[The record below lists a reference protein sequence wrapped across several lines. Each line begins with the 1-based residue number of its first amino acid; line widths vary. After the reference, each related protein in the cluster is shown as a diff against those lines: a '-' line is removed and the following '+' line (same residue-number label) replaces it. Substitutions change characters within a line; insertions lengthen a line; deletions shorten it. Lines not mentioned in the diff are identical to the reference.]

1 MRKPEKP
8 DYQKSGIIDV
18 GGGMRGIYAAGAF
31 DRCIDDGI
39 VFDLAIGIS
48 AGSANVASYVS
59 GQRGRNIAFY
69 ADYTQ
74 RPEYMSARNFI
85 HDGSYL
91 NMDYIYGTL
100 SNEDG
105 ENPFDY
111 DAFVASPTEVLV
123 GTCVAETGETHYFT
137 KSDFKRNEYKPMM
150 ASSSIPFVCKPY
162 TIDGV
167 DYYDGALGD
176 TVPLE
181 KAYEWG
187 CTKVVLVL
195 TKPADSLRKAGK
207 DVVLARMIQG
217 RYPEAAERLYKRAER
232 YNFGVELAK
241 ALEEDGLCLVLA
253 PDDTCGVDTLTKDPV
268 AMMELYAKGYDDAG
282 KIKGF
287 LGK

>member
-1 MRKPEKP
+1 MAETGKPKQ
-8 DYQKSGIIDV
+8 DKYGIIDV
-18 GGGMRGIYAAGAF
+18 GGGMRGIYATGVF

-74 RPEYMSARNFI
+74 RPEYMSAHNFL

-91 NMDYIYGTL
+91 DMEYIYGDL

-111 DAFVASPTEVLV
+111 DAFVSSPTDVLV
-123 GTCVAETGETHYFT
+123 GACEAETGKTHFFD
-137 KSDFKRNEYKPMM
+137 KSDFKRNSYTPMM

-162 TIDGV
+162 EISGV
-167 DYYDGALGD
+167 KYYDGALGD

-187 CTKVVLVL
+187 CSKVVLVL
-195 TKPADSLRKAGK
+195 TKPINEPRKSGK
-207 DVVLARMIQG
+207 DVILARMIQ
-217 RYPEAAERLYKRAER
+217 RKYPEAAERLYKRAER
-232 YNFGVELAK
+232 YNFGVALAE
-241 ALEEDGLCLVLA
+241 ALQEDGLCLIVA

-282 KIKGF
+282 KIKPF
-287 LGK
+287 LKK

>member
-1 MRKPEKP
+1 MKKPENSKHE
-8 DYQKSGIIDV
+8 KSGIIDV
-18 GGGMRGIYAAGAF
+18 GGGMRGIYAAGVF
-31 DRCIDDGI
+31 DRCIDDEI

-69 ADYTQ
+69 TDYTQ
-74 RPEYMSARNFI
+74 RSEYMSAHNFL

-91 NMDYIYGTL
+91 DMDYIYGTL
-100 SNEDG
+100 SNEGG
-105 ENPFDY
+105 ENPFDF
-111 DAFVASPTEVLV
+111 DAFMASPTDVLV
-123 GTCVAETGETHYFT
+123 HACEAETGKGHYFG
-137 KSDFKRNEYKPMM
+137 KSDFKRNGYTPLM

-162 TIDGV
+162 TINGTE
-167 DYYDGALGD
+167 YYDGALGD

-195 TKPADSLRKAGK
+195 TKPADALRKAGK

-217 RYPEAAERLYKRAER
+217 KYPEAAERLYKRAER
-232 YNFGVELAK
+232 YNFGVALAK

-253 PDDTCGVDTLTKDPV
+253 PDDTCGVDTLTKDPI

-287 LGK
+287 LER

>member
-1 MRKPEKP
+1 ME
-8 DYQKSGIIDV
+8 DTSISNNQKTGIIDV
-18 GGGMRGIYAAGAF
+18 GGGMRGIYAAGVF

-74 RPEYMSARNFI
+74 RPEYMSVHNYL

-91 NMDYIYGTL
+91 DMEYIYGTL
-100 SNEDG
+100 SNDDG

-111 DAFVASPTEVLV
+111 DAFVASPTDVLV
-123 GTCVAETGETHYFT
+123 HACEAKTGNGHYFKKT
-137 KSDFKRNEYKPMM
+137 DFKRNEYTPMM

-162 TIDGV
+162 EIDGIE
-167 DYYDGALGD
+167 YYDGALGD

-195 TKPADSLRKAGK
+195 TKPADVLRKAGK
-207 DVVLARMIQG
+207 DIVLARMIQG
-217 RYPEAAERLYKRAER
+217 KYPEAAERLYKRAER
-232 YNFGVELAK
+232 YNFGVTLAK
-241 ALEEDGLCLVLA
+241 VLEEDGLCLVLA

-268 AMMELYAKGYDDAG
+268 AMMELYAKGYDDAAR
-282 KIKGF
+282 IKEF
-287 LGK
+287 LAA